1 MATEIKIH
9 RGDQIGGCIT
19 EIWTG
24 KTRILID
31 FGEELPGSKNE
42 EKFEFPWEE
51 RPVDAVF
58 FTHYHGDHIGR
69 FVEACQHTDVYM
81 SELSR
86 EVLVNIHGYLA
97 ENLPKLA
104 KWKPEEEAQ
113 LREAAEEHGKA
124 LNILNGERVHTFR
137 SQEREAIPIGDICV
151 TPVWV
156 DHSAADACMFLIE
169 TEDKRILH
177 TGDFRGHG
185 IQGEGGKAMCDA
197 VSHMREERTIDV
209 LITEGTMMNRRDEKS
224 YSEEDLFQSADRL
237 FQEHKQVF
245 LIISSTNLDSIQT
258 FYRAA
263 VKWKRPVYVYNGYL
277 KSQLETLGKY
287 ANQRWDMPA
296 LENVEQIKAQSP
308 DQLKDGFVAIIKAN
322 EMGMKLI
329 NRFGGSHPVVV
340 YSMWPGYYLR
350 GLDTDLCH
358 FIDSCKEKGIP
369 VYPLTD
375 GSYGPLHTSGHASPE
390 LIEQVINAVE
400 PSELLPIH
408 TEDAWEFL
416 SLNISQDL
424 KIELQKRLEEE
435 QMRKRDEAIAKGYSE
450 EMDHRY
456 LSDEALEKFLP
467 LPGRHYHKFVELVKN
482 HKNELAFC
490 FRGNNKD
497 QGTAIIYY
505 KNHVAFAISAK
516 GDVTFDFN
524 HARYMEDWSRQKDEL
539 EKWGYTFAQYAGTF
553 KRTEYKYPSGEVR
566 DSYSIG
572 TATLAA
578 EQAAALTMD
587 GLEQLYQKNIK
598 VMIEAYFNAK
608 QEGKYDYFR
617 KAATG
622 EERPAKALTEKIAQ
636 QKLFLTCKSLNGY
649 FIYDMEF
656 SQPEGKTLD
665 CENQPDMLAIRFNR
679 DGEPERL
686 VFVEVKSKKS
696 ALNGM
701 SGVRPHVCGMERYPD
716 WLLPVRGRDAYH
728 ILEQYI
734 KLGLIKE
741 PSRPFAEAEFERLP
755 KEALLFFTG
764 QDTISALEKARA
776 GGAETIKQFL
786 LDMGYDPLYDFPEIT
801 LDGRSLPMEVYHK
814 DFILKG
820 APIHGEA

>member
-42 EKFEFPWEE
+42 EKFEFPWKE

-113 LREAAEEHGKA
+113 LREDAEEHGKA

-137 SQEREAIPIGDICV
+137 PQEKEAIPIGDICV
-151 TPVWV
+151 IPVWV

-209 LITEGTMMNRRDEKS
+209 LITEGTMMSRRDEKP

-322 EMGMKLI
+322 EMGTELVK
-329 NRFGGSHPVVV
+329 RFGGSHPVVV

-350 GLDTDLCH
+350 KPDTALCD
-358 FIDSCKEKGIP
+358 FVEGCKKEHIP

-375 GSYGPLHTSGHASPE
+375 NSYGPLHTSGHASPE

-408 TEDAWEFL
+408 TEDAWGFL
-416 SLNISQDL
+416 DLDIPEELKEALQDRMIQAGE
-424 KIELQKRLEEE
+424 KS
-435 QMRKRDEAIAKGYSE
+435 GYSQE
-450 EMDHRY
+450 EDHRY
-456 LSDEALEKFLP
+456 LSEPSLAKFLP
-467 LPGRHYHKFVELVKN
+467 EQPYHIFVQLVKT
-482 HKNELAFC
+482 HPELAFC
-490 FRGNNKD
+490 FRGNSD
-497 QGTAIIYY
+497 DAAIVYY
-505 KNHVAFAISAK
+505 KNHAAFHITRSGSVK
-516 GDVTFDFN
+516 FNFN
-524 HARYMEDWSRQKDEL
+524 HARFMPDWQERKNQLKAV
-539 EKWGYTFAQYAGTF
+539 GYSFQNKERPKLKG
-553 KRTEYKYPSGEVR
+553 G
-566 DSYSIG
+566 SYSIG
-572 TATLAA
+572 DVYMPKK
-578 EQAAALTMD
+578 QV
-587 GLEQLYQKNIK
+587 EQLTSDRLEGLYTGIIRP
-598 VMIEAYFNAK
+598 MIESFFGAK
-608 QEGKYDYFR
+608 GKGEYDRFR
-617 KAATG
+617 AEYAPDH
-622 EERPAKALTEKIAQ
+622 ERRVSNLDLAEKPVQ
-636 QKLFLTCKSLNGY
+636 QQLFLSPNFKRLLDGY
-649 FIYDMEF
+649 YIYDLEF
-656 SQPEGKTLD
+656 SQPYGKLLG
-665 CENQPDMLAIRFNR
+665 CKNQPDMLAIRF
-679 DGEPERL
+679 DASGTPERL
-686 VFVEVKSKKS
+686 VFVEVKSTPEALGGKS
-696 ALNGM
+696 GLEAHI
-701 SGVRPHVCGMERYPD
+701 RGMEQYPD
-716 WLLPVRGRDAYH
+716 RLLTVRSWDAYN
-728 ILEQYI
+728 ILEQYRR
-734 KLGLIKE
+734 LGLLNV
-741 PSRPFAEAEFERLP
+741 PAETFREEDFKALP
-755 KEALLFFTG
+755 KEILLIFTG
-764 QDTISALEKARA
+764 QDTIEALRKESGEKEAH
-776 GGAETIKQFL
+776 FL
-786 LDMGYDPLYDFPEIT
+786 LNMGYAPLYDFPKIT

-820 APIHGEA
+820 EPVHSEA

>member
-42 EKFEFPWEE
+42 EKFEFPWKE

-113 LREAAEEHGKA
+113 LRKDTEEHGKA

-137 SQEREAIPIGDICV
+137 PQEKEAIPIGDICV

-209 LITEGTMMNRRDEKS
+209 LITEGTMMSRRDEKP

-322 EMGMKLI
+322 EMGTELVK
-329 NRFGGSHPVVV
+329 RFGGSHPVVV

-350 GLDTDLCH
+350 GLDTDLCN

-408 TEDAWEFL
+408 TEDAWGFL
-416 SLNISQDL
+416 DLDIPEELKEALQDRMIQAGE
-424 KIELQKRLEEE
+424 KS
-435 QMRKRDEAIAKGYSE
+435 GYSQE
-450 EMDHRY
+450 EDHRY
-456 LSDEALEKFLP
+456 LSEPSLEKFLP
-467 LPGRHYHKFVELVKN
+467 EQPYHIFVQLVKT
-482 HKNELAFC
+482 HPELAFC
-490 FRGNNKD
+490 FRGNSD
-497 QGTAIIYY
+497 DAAIVYY
-505 KNHVAFAISAK
+505 KNHAAFHITRSGSVK
-516 GDVTFDFN
+516 FNFN
-524 HARYMEDWSRQKDEL
+524 HARFMPDWQERKNQLKAV
-539 EKWGYTFAQYAGTF
+539 GYSFQNKERPKLKG
-553 KRTEYKYPSGEVR
+553 G
-566 DSYSIG
+566 SYSIG
-572 TATLAA
+572 DVYMPKK
-578 EQAAALTMD
+578 QV
-587 GLEQLYQKNIK
+587 EQLTSDRLEGLYTGIIRP
-598 VMIEAYFNAK
+598 MIESFFGAK
-608 QEGKYDYFR
+608 GKGEYDRFR
-617 KAATG
+617 AEYAPDH
-622 EERPAKALTEKIAQ
+622 ERRVSNLDLAEKPVQ
-636 QKLFLTCKSLNGY
+636 QQLFLSPNFKRLRDGY
-649 FIYDMEF
+649 YIYDLEF
-656 SQPEGKTLD
+656 SQPYGKLLG
-665 CENQPDMLAIRFNR
+665 CKNQPDMLAIRF
-679 DGEPERL
+679 DASGTPERL
-686 VFVEVKSKKS
+686 VFVEVKSTPEALGGKS
-696 ALNGM
+696 GLEAHI
-701 SGVRPHVCGMERYPD
+701 RGMEQYLDR
-716 WLLPVRGRDAYH
+716 LLPVRSWDAYN
-728 ILEQYI
+728 ILEQYRR
-734 KLGLIKE
+734 LGLLNVPVETFREEDFKALSKE
-741 PSRPFAEAEFERLP
+741 I
-755 KEALLFFTG
+755 LLIFTG
-764 QDTISALEKARA
+764 QDTIEALRKESGEKEAR
-776 GGAETIKQFL
+776 FL
-786 LDMGYDPLYDFPEIT
+786 LNMGYAPLYDFPEIT
-801 LDGRSLPMEVYHK
+801 LDGRPLPMEVYHK

-820 APIHGEA
+820 EPVRGEA